1 MSLVFDGVPE
11 TVFFW
16 APPLGTTTTAGGILT
31 ELRIVAQGITL
42 HHTLH
47 SSQIHSHQQPSITQS
62 LLRPFHVLIWK
73 IFREWVSHPAGQPD
87 NNNKAGL
94 WSERRGRQSNNNA
107 TMRSKKNTN
116 NAPAPF
122 PRHRE
127 NNNNSDPGKVRT
139 TTSARGGRTKHKPAS
154 PITSPTPDNNNYNSN
169 LCFLGAGGAEQQQL
183 THEEEKQ
190 KINKQPAPPP
200 RSSDNKNNSDPFF

>member
-1 MSLVFDGVPE
+1 LKSFGTQISDLHVSLVFDGVPE
-11 TVFFW
+11 TVFFFGH
-16 APPLGTTTTAGGILT
+16 PPL
-31 ELRIVAQGITL
+31 E
-42 HHTLH
+42 
-47 SSQIHSHQQPSITQS
+47 QQ
-62 LLRPFHVLIWK
+62 LLLAVYSRK

-87 NNNKAGL
+87 NNNNKAGL

-154 PITSPTPDNNNYNSN
+154 PITSPTPDSNNYNSN